1 MSIYTLS
8 LLITSNS
15 QAENYVEDAKQY
27 LAKGET
33 QAAIIQLKNQLKLN
47 SKDANARFLLGTT
60 YFNIG
65 EYLQAEKELAKASE
79 IEPDNA
85 QINLAYAE
93 LLLVKRNFKKL
104 RSVLS
109 KPYSEVQN
117 ESQRMAYLGYTY
129 LNEKQLV
136 DAKIKFNHSN
146 QKKKNNLAFNGLV
159 KIALFEKKYDL
170 AAQLI
175 KKSLLVD
182 NDNIVAL
189 QLKAKLFNVQKEH
202 AKALEIYNHLIE
214 KDKKNT
220 QLYAE
225 RIQTYIALGQFE
237 NADDDI
243 VTALKL
249 FPGNLQ
255 INYLFAQTSLL
266 QKDFKSAQQ
275 ASQKIFNVKQTHA
288 PSMLILGLSNFGLQN
303 FNQAD
308 KYLTQYLSLHPENVS
323 VQNILANVYI
333 SQRKPELALL
343 IIQGLDDDVVNS
355 NVSLLLTLGSA
366 YLLSGELKQGMQI
379 LNKAQALDP
388 ENKEI
393 KKRLVVGQL
402 RTGDTNQAIVN
413 LENIA
418 NSESA
423 TRQYKYLLIV
433 TYIQQKKLEKA
444 EAKLNLMLQE
454 DDNDTGLHN
463 LRAIL
468 KKLQGKTQQAT
479 ESYNKALSIDA
490 EYIPAYAGLAEIALQ
505 NNKVS
510 DAKKYFEKIILIK
523 KDYIKAY
530 IALASLAE
538 KENNL
543 KQFEKYILDA
553 FRNASDVS
561 SKVKMAT
568 LVSKL
573 YAKQNQPD
581 KVMILAKELNRQYPE
596 DISAISFSAG
606 AQIANNQVEKA
617 QSSLEQIIAARPS
630 DTNHRILLAN
640 LLSKQ
645 KGKDE
650 DVIRLLN
657 EVSELEP
664 DNVKS
669 YTMKTLYLIKLK
681 KYEQALQGA
690 TQLADKFPEQAIGQK
705 LQGDIYL
712 SLKQYEPALKAYQA
726 SYKIKADNKILFYI
740 VDLMRVQNRS
750 EEGLAFLLSES
761 DKNSKNIG
769 IHFKLANIYQQQKH
783 LEKAVEHYH
792 KMLQIQE
799 DNVLALNNL
808 AGIYLQRGDSAALQL
823 AKKAYDQSPKSIP
836 IIDTYGYIQIKMGD
850 IDMGLRLLEKAV
862 ASSPESYDIIFHLA
876 EGYSLKGNKEKAK
889 KLLESILLENVNFAE
904 KGQAQAVYNK
914 L

>member
-1 MSIYTLS
+1 MSICTLS
-8 LLITSNS
+8 LLITSIS

-33 QAAIIQLKNQLKLN
+33 QAAIIQLKNQLKQN

-60 YFNIG
+60 YFKIG

-85 QINLAYAE
+85 RINLAYAE
-93 LLLVKRNFKKL
+93 ILLLKRNFKKL

-109 KPYSEVQN
+109 KRYSDVQN

-129 LNEKQLV
+129 LDEKQLA
-136 DAKIKFNHSN
+136 DAKIKFNNSN

-182 NDNIVAL
+182 NGNIEAM
-189 QLKAKLFNVQKEH
+189 QLRAKLFNVQKEH
-202 AKALEIYNHLIE
+202 AKALEIYNRLIE
-214 KDKKNT
+214 KAKNNT

-225 RIQTYIALGQFE
+225 RIQTYIALGEFE

-288 PSMLILGLSNFGLQN
+288 PSILILGLSNFGLQN

-379 LNKAQALDP
+379 LKKAQALDP

-402 RTGDTNQAIVN
+402 RTGNTNQAIVN

-418 NSESA
+418 SSESA

-444 EAKLNLMLQE
+444 ETKLNLMLQK
-454 DDNDTGLHN
+454 DDSDTGLHN

-596 DISAISFSAG
+596 DISAMSFSAG
-606 AQIANNQVEKA
+606 AQIANNQLEKA
-617 QSSLEQIIAARPS
+617 QRSLEQIIAAKPS

-640 LLSKQ
+640 LLSKL
-645 KGKDE
+645 KDKDE
-650 DVIRLLN
+650 DVIRLLD
-657 EVSELEP
+657 EVAELEP
-664 DNVKS
+664 DNIKS
-669 YTMKTLYLIKLK
+669 YTMKILYLIELK

-690 TQLADKFPEQAIGQK
+690 TQLADKFPEQAITQK

-783 LEKAVEHYH
+783 LEKAVEYYQ

-799 DNVLALNNL
+799 DNILALNNL
-808 AGIYLQRGDSAALQL
+808 AGIYLQRGDPSALEL
-823 AKKAYDQSPKSIP
+823 AKKAYEQSPKSIP

-850 IDMGLRLLEKAV
+850 IDMGLRLLENAV

-904 KGQAQAVYNK
+904 KGKAQALYNK